1 VRISLNPKAVQELRP
16 GELASRF
23 VLGGAITAAAGLIA
37 GLYGPTIGGLF
48 LAFPSILPASL
59 TLVAKHQEQRKAER
73 GLRGIA
79 RGRQAAS
86 LDALGALIGTAG
98 LVGFA
103 VSTQIAATRI
113 NPALTLIVATTVWLG
128 IATGLWRLRRV
139 S

>member
-1 VRISLNPKAVQELRP
+1 VRISLNPKTVQELQAS
-16 GELASRF
+16 ELVSRF
-23 VLGGAITAAAGLIA
+23 VLGGAITVAAGLIA
-37 GLYGPTIGGLF
+37 SRYGPTVGGLF

-59 TLVAKHQEQRKAER
+59 TLVAKHQERRKAER
-73 GLRGIA
+73 GLHGVV

-103 VSTQIAATRI
+103 VSTEIAATRLS
-113 NPALTLIVATTVWLG
+113 PVLTLIVATTVWLG

-139 S
+139 W

>member
-1 VRISLNPKAVQELRP
+1 MYADHEKRI
-16 GELASRF
+16 
-23 VLGGAITAAAGLIA
+23 GALTMAAKH
-37 GLYGPTIGGLF
+37 T
-48 LAFPSILPASL
+48 FPSILPASL

-73 GLRGIA
+73 GLRGVA

-103 VSTQIAATRI
+103 VSAQIGATRI
-113 NPALTLIVATTVWLG
+113 NPALTLIVATTVWLE
-128 IATGLWRLRRV
+128 IVTGLWRLQRV